1 VSLTNL
7 ISELNLEKTEKII
20 TPIIDKFLS
29 EEKNIVITD
38 KAIQEKLIE
47 IVSDNSNSKRTGRFG
62 ASSRGSCLRKQMFDY
77 TGDIQKLDMVDT
89 TLQNLFNDGTW
100 RHIRWQMMGL
110 MSGALTD
117 VEAKVSSEKYP
128 SFGGSIDG
136 IGFSKEYGKYGFELK
151 GTSYMTDS
159 VKDIHLKQI
168 HTYFVLDPEI
178 KLFSVIYED
187 KRTQDWREF
196 LVYPDPKILTEVKA
210 EMQSLE
216 DGVTFFTYPD
226 VKEQCRLRQ
235 GKEYQMCPYRNECL
249 EFNNGN

>member
-1 VSLTNL
+1 MSLTNL

-100 RHIRWQMMGL
+100 RHIR
-110 MSGALTD
+110 
-117 VEAKVSSEKYP
+117 
-128 SFGGSIDG
+128 
-136 IGFSKEYGKYGFELK
+136 GK
-151 GTSYMTDS
+151 
-159 VKDIHLKQI
+159 
-168 HTYFVLDPEI
+168 
-178 KLFSVIYED
+178 
-187 KRTQDWREF
+187 
-196 LVYPDPKILTEVKA
+196 
-210 EMQSLE
+210 
-216 DGVTFFTYPD
+216 
-226 VKEQCRLRQ
+226 
-235 GKEYQMCPYRNECL
+235 
-249 EFNNGN
+249 